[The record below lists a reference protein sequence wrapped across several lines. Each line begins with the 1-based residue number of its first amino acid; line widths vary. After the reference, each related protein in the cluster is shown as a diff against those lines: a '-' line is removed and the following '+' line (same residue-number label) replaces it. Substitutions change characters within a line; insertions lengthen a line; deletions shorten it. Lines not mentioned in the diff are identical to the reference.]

1 MEEILLTQKTE
12 VQFNNKKLNTATNNI
27 LKYTD
32 GIKKNLLLIAVE
44 LKRIKEDK
52 LYEEDGYTSVSD
64 YASKV
69 LGYTRGNTSKLVNV
83 AERFVEEKQKNTI
96 FLTED
101 GKDFTV
107 GQLTEMLAL
116 PKEEIVEMVKDGELT
131 PNMTAKAIRE
141 QVKAHKEVDEEIAN
155 ENEEVDVEVE
165 VEVDGE
171 KVESTVEENKVVD
184 EEESSTLLKSMTSY
198 LLELTKLMKDGVN
211 NGENILDKIDELED
225 EVKTILSFIDEL

>member
-1 MEEILLTQKTE
+1 MEEILNTQKTE

-44 LKRIKEDK
+44 LKRIKEDE
-52 LYEEDGYTSVSD
+52 LYVEDGYTSVSD

-69 LGYTRGNTSKLVNV
+69 LGYSRANTSKLVNV
-83 AERFVEEKQKNTI
+83 AERFVEKQQKNTI

-141 QVKAHKEVDEEIAN
+141 QVKAHKEVDNEIAA
-155 ENEEVDVEVE
+155 ENEEVDVE

-171 KVESTVEENKVVD
+171 KVESTVEENKLVD
-184 EEESSTLLKSMTSY
+184 EEYGSSLLKSMTSY

>member
-1 MEEILLTQKTE
+1 MEEILLTEKTE

-32 GIKKNLLLIAVE
+32 GIKKNLLLIAIE
-44 LKRIKEDK
+44 LKRIKEDE
-52 LYEEDGYTSVSD
+52 LYVEDGYTSVSD

-69 LGYTRGNTSKLVNV
+69 LGYSRANTSKLVNV
-83 AERFVEEKQKNTI
+83 AERFVEKQQKNTI

-116 PKEEIVEMVKDGELT
+116 PKDEIVEMVKDGELT

-141 QVKAHKEVDEEIAN
+141 QVKAHKEVDEEIAA
-155 ENEEVDVEVE
+155 ENEE
-165 VEVDGE
+165 
-171 KVESTVEENKVVD
+171 VESTVEENKLVD
-184 EEESSTLLKSMTSY
+184 EEDGSSLLKSMTSY
-198 LLELTKLMKDGVN
+198 LLELTKLMKDGIN

-225 EVKTILSFIDEL
+225 EVKTILSFIDEM